1 MLKEFLGVAFAIYPN
16 VLMVVRRFGG
26 LEFRESRVMTFGVRV
41 AIELVAAFDSPI
53 VGEACFGM

>member
-1 MLKEFLGVAFAIYPN
+1 MGVAFAIYPN